1 MLLQEMYGADDL
13 RTAAA
18 QVEYAKVLYA
28 TNDWQQALA
37 TLQQA
42 ERTLDKRGDQTSL
55 TRVHQLGAMAEYLR
69 GVDRNRS
76 REYSARVLALE
87 RQRYPKSPEL
97 VEDLRSAA
105 LTESDTGSVG
115 APVALLD
122 EALTIEEGVGECARE
137 CGCPVVGGDVS
148 RAAVLMLAVTV
159 FGRTTAPATRG
170 GAKVG
175 DVLAVTGS
183 LGGSEAGRLLLEA
196 GAADS
201 AAAAALAHR
210 HLRPVPRVA
219 DGRILAP
226 HVHAMLDVSDGVASD
241 ARRLADASGV
251 RVEVDLDALPVQ
263 PGVEEVAAARG
274 VEPGAFAA
282 TGGEDYELL
291 VALPEAALAT
301 SGVPLTRIGRILAGT
316 GVRFTGAGA
325 DEALAGFDHLQS

>member
-1 MLLQEMYGADDL
+1 VACAVHRAPAYHCREVGEFELIARLAGALGETGPGVLLGIGDDAAVLPPDLVVSTDLVVEDVHFRRATTGLADL
-13 RTAAA
+13 GW
-18 QVEYAKVLYA
+18 K
-28 TNDWQQALA
+28 ALA
-37 TLQQA
+37 VAVSDLA
-42 ERTLDKRGDQTSL
+42 AMGAAP
-55 TRVHQLGAMAEYLR
+55 LGAVV
-69 GVDRNRS
+69 G
-76 REYSARVLALE
+76 LALG
-87 RQRYPKSPEL
+87 SGW
-97 VEDLRSAA
+97 SA
-105 LTESDTGSVG
+105 
-115 APVALLD
+115 D
-122 EALTIEEGVGECARE
+122 EAVAIYEGVGECARE

-159 FGRTTAPATRG
+159 FGRTAAPATRG
-170 GAKVG
+170 GAQVG

-251 RVEVDLDALPVQ
+251 CVEVDLDALPVQ